1 MLEASCARERSRGPC
16 PAPLSLPRDPP
27 SCCRGVQLEVEVASG
42 AALVNCS
49 RTIPALLECGDLS
62 PLWPG
67 RQNESGDES
76 PHSISDS
83 LFVLLLR
90 ASRGSL
96 TPTSNYTLRSEST
109 LTFNCIHTLTISFE
123 RIQKVLDKAIASGS
137 IIEHVQMTSR
147 EGRRTKELT
156 VSTNGGCG
164 F

>member
-49 RTIPALLECGDLS
+49 RTITALLECGDLS

-67 RQNESGDES
+67 RQNESGDKS

-90 ASRGSL
+90 IPRH
-96 TPTSNYTLRSEST
+96 NYTPSRRLVSVRTT
-109 LTFNCIHTLTISFE
+109 LE
-123 RIQKVLDKAIASGS
+123 AIYSSVFFGWWAPKGS
-137 IIEHVQMTSR
+137 
-147 EGRRTKELT
+147 RRNK
-156 VSTNGGCG
+156 
-164 F
+164 